1 MIKRIY
7 ILPLIALLLDV
18 SACSN
23 DNLSIP
29 QEGGGDNLIS
39 AEISR
44 AGEASSTTPAV
55 DGNTFRFMLYQIGSL
70 NYKSS
75 GTYVYD
81 VSENANYL
89 TAAGLDNFGKNPAID
104 PTKGIDGMEG
114 AFGIVAV
121 SPGLEIFTRE
131 TGTEEDD
138 NLRTIAAIV
147 TCPNHMDTGG
157 NDAGEVWVNDWEEM
171 ALGRYNIIQ
180 FSTPMREIRSKI
192 GFEIRKDPNLTEDL
206 FVQSIKVIGAGT
218 GKSDERLYYYPQT
231 RQCAVPDGV
240 TDEMDFTSLTEATDP
255 DGSTYYK
262 SETKYILSGIY
273 APRSVTTKMLGT
285 SLYNENVLDKQY
297 LTMYIDFTQGT
308 RQVRAEVML
317 NADAEG
323 ELAELKSRNEYIFK
337 VVVASTYIKVY
348 LSVYDHNSTND
359 WQQPSDNGAS
369 AIDDGDVIEI
379 GTFSF
384 NPWND
389 NNLGDQI
396 IDDDEN
402 N

>member
-7 ILPLIALLLDV
+7 ILPLIALLLAV

-55 DGNTFRFMLYQIGSL
+55 DGNTFRFMLYQTGSL

-89 TAAGLDNFGKNPAID
+89 TAADLDNFGKNPEID
-104 PTKGIDGMEG
+104 PTKGIDGMVG

-121 SPGLEIFTRE
+121 SPGLEIFSRE

-147 TCPNHMDTGG
+147 TCPNRMDTGG

-218 GKSDERLYYYPQT
+218 GKSNERLYYYPQT

-240 TDEMDFTSLTEATDP
+240 TDEMIFSSLKQATDP
-255 DGSTYYK
+255 DGSIYYK

-273 APRSVTTKMLGT
+273 APRSVTTEILGT
-285 SLYNENVLDKQY
+285 SLYNENVIDKQY
-297 LTMYIDFTQGT
+297 LTLHIDFIQGS
-308 RQVRAEVML
+308 RPVSAEIMI
-317 NADAEG
+317 NADSEG
-323 ELAELKSRNEYIFK
+323 ELAELKSRNEYVYK
-337 VVVASTYIKVY
+337 LVVASTYIKIY
-348 LSVYDHNSTND
+348 LKVYDHNSTTD
-359 WQQPSDNGAS
+359 WQQPNDNGGI
-369 AIDDGDVIEI
+369 AIDDGEMIEI
-379 GTFSF
+379 ATFNF

-389 NNLGDQI
+389 NNLEDQI